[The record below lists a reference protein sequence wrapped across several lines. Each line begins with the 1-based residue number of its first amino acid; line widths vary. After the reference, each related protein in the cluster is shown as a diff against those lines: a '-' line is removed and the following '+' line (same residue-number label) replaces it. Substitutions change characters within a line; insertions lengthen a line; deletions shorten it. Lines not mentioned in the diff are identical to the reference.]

1 MPLLSVGSDEYDPPL
16 VCFPNLVQSKARAV
30 QSSASVSLRV
40 GVLLVA
46 LVGLPLVAMLDTA
59 ILDAGGPPTVANSTR
74 PLDPPGL
81 SLQTVGGQR
90 ASAASPRSSMA
101 IAPGRTVARRSTEAP
116 PPVDRPSDRSTVADL
131 ADADIRLVTIQRRLR
146 ELGASYYLLEKW
158 GTEGQLYRFHCRVA
172 IGEGGGANRHFEA
185 IDASAR
191 TTMQQVLAQ
200 VEAWRAAQ

>member
-1 MPLLSVGSDEYDPPL
+1 M
-16 VCFPNLVQSKARAV
+16 

-46 LVGLPLVAMLDTA
+46 LVGLPLAAMLDTT
-59 ILDAGGPPTVANSTR
+59 ILDAGGPPLVVNSTR
-74 PLDPPGL
+74 PLDPPRL
-81 SLQTVGGQR
+81 PSQTVSGQR
-90 ASAASPRSSMA
+90 TSAVSPRGSMA
-101 IAPGRTVARRSTEAP
+101 IAPVQTTAQRSSTP
-116 PPVDRPSDRSTVADL
+116 PAARPSDRRAVADL

-172 IGEGGGANRHFEA
+172 IGEGGGANRHFES